1 MSSGLSPPESAKQQ
15 KVLKNSKMRQ
25 LGLIGKSLSHS
36 FSKSYFEEK
45 FQREHITDFS
55 YELFE
60 LADIQ
65 EITGFIRQ
73 HPDLIGFNVT
83 IPYKQ
88 AIIPYLDNLSEETAA
103 VGAVN
108 TVVVEHIAGRII
120 TIGFNTDIL
129 GFRESLNGANIPD
142 KALILGTGGA
152 AAAVAYVLESLG
164 CRCTAVSRNPQRGLP
179 YSALTPEIIALHKL
193 IVNCTPSGTYPNIY
207 EKPDIPYEGISGE
220 HFLYDLVY
228 NPAVTFFLEE
238 GARRGAKVQNGL
250 QMLQMQAEAAWDIWR
265 NL

>member
-1 MSSGLSPPESAKQQ
+1 
-15 KVLKNSKMRQ
+15 MRQ
-25 LGLIGKSLSHS
+25 LGLIGKTLSHS

-45 FQREHITDFS
+45 FQREHISDFS

-65 EITGFIRQ
+65 EITDFIQQ

-88 AIIPYLDNLSEETAA
+88 AIIPYLNELSEEVAA

-108 TVVVEHIAGRII
+108 TVVVEHIADQ
-120 TIGFNTDIL
+120 TVTKGFNTDIL
-129 GFRESLNGANIPD
+129 GFRKSLYGTNLPD
-142 KALILGTGGA
+142 KALVLGTGGA
-152 AAAVAYVLESLG
+152 AAAVTYVLESLG
-164 CRCTAVSRNPQRGLP
+164 CRCTAVSRDPHRGLP
-179 YSALTPEIIALHKL
+179 YSALTPEIITHHKM
-193 IVNCTPSGTYPNIY
+193 IVNCTPLGTYPNIN
-207 EKPDIPYEGISGE
+207 EKSDIPYEGISGE

-228 NPAVTFFLEE
+228 NPAVTSFLEE

-250 QMLQMQAEAAWDIWR
+250 QMLYAQAEAAWDIWQI
-265 NL
+265 L

>member
-1 MSSGLSPPESAKQQ
+1 
-15 KVLKNSKMRQ
+15 MRQ
-25 LGLIGKSLSHS
+25 LGLIGKTLSHS

-45 FQREHITDFS
+45 FQREHISDFS

-65 EITGFIRQ
+65 EITDFIQQ

-88 AIIPYLDNLSEETAA
+88 AIIPYLNELSEEVAA

-108 TVVVEHIAGRII
+108 TVVVEHIADQ
-120 TIGFNTDIL
+120 TVTKGFNTDIL
-129 GFRESLNGANIPD
+129 GFRKSLYGTNLPD
-142 KALILGTGGA
+142 KALVLGTGGA
-152 AAAVAYVLESLG
+152 AAAVTYVLESLG
-164 CRCTAVSRNPQRGLP
+164 CRCTAVTRDPHRGLP
-179 YSALTPEIIALHKL
+179 YSALTPEIIAHHKL
-193 IVNCTPSGTYPNIY
+193 IVNCTPLGTYPNIN

-228 NPAVTFFLEE
+228 NPAITSFLEE